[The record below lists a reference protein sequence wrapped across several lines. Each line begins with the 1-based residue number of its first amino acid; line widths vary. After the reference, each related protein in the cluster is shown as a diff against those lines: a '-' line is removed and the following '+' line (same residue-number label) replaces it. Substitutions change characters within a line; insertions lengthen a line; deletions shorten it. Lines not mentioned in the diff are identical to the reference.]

1 MPTYD
6 YRCNDC
12 GHEFEHLQTMTEEP
26 LAQCPVCAGVLQRL
40 IGSGAGLIFKGSGFY
55 ITDYKNKKSSP
66 SGDKGHDKEKTETG
80 GKKEASPPQ
89 SETKD
94 KTSTKKDKEE

>member
-55 ITDYKNKKSSP
+55 ITDYKNSSSSRSKEKDTSGKSEKKNGKSS
-66 SGDKGHDKEKTETG
+66 DKSSKKVKETNN
-80 GKKEASPPQ
+80 
-89 SETKD
+89 D
-94 KTSTKKDKEE
+94 